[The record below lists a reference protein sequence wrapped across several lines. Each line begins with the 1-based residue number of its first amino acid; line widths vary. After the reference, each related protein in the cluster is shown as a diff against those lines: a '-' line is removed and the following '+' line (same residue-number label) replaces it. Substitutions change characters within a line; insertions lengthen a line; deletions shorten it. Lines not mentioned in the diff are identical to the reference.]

1 MKLSITGMPYWADYR
16 LELDGH
22 NVASGIRRAVLD
34 LDRNMM
40 PRLELEIRVHEVG
53 RLDVEEVEEVEV
65 VLPEDT
71 RDLLTRLG
79 WTPPEGQETAAE
91 RAAIV
96 ELIREYFAPVDD
108 PLYEDV
114 RILCE
119 RITRGEHRSRIRGQ
133 IEPDPAT
140 GQVQPDPGPA
150 AGA

>member
-1 MKLSITGMPYWADYR
+1 MKLSITGMPHRTDYR

-22 NVASGIRRAVLD
+22 NIARGLRRAVLD
-34 LDRNMM
+34 LD
-40 PRLELEIRVHEVG
+40 PSGVPTLELEIRVHELE
-53 RLDVEEVEEVEV
+53 RLDVEEVQVL
-65 VLPEDT
+65 LPEAT

-79 WTPPEGQETAAE
+79 WTPPGVQDVSAE

-133 IEPDPAT
+133 VEPDPPG